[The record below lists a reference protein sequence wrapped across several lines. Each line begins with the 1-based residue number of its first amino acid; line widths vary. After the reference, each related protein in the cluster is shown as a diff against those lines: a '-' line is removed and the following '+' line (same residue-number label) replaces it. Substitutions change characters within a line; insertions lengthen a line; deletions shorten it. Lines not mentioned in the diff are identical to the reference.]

1 MKTVSKTLEL
11 RYPVKYTR
19 LYESILS
26 ELDEST
32 YSPEDRFALEL
43 VLDEAIT
50 NAVKHGNK
58 NDPDKKVT
66 VSYSITP
73 KQFEIEITD
82 EGPGFEIEDLPDPRR
97 EENLFKTSGRGVLLM
112 KAYMDKVK
120 FNKKG
125 NSVRMVKRAANYHE

>member
-1 MKTVSKTLEL
+1 MKVSKTLEL
-11 RYPVKYTR
+11 RYPVKYTK

-26 ELDEST
+26 GLDEKT
-32 YSPEDRFALEL
+32 YTPDDRFALEL

-58 NDPDKKVT
+58 NDPAKKVT

-73 KQFEIEITD
+73 ERFEIEITD
-82 EGPGFEIEDLPDPRR
+82 EGPGFNIEDLPDPRR
-97 EENLFKTSGRGVLLM
+97 EENLFKASGRGVLLM
-112 KAYMDKVK
+112 NAYMDEVK

-125 NSVRMVKRAANYHE
+125 NSVRMVKRAANYTA